1 MDDVEGD
8 GAVAETPSGSAS
20 PPLALDSMATTLL
33 DACCCCN
40 EGWAL
45 ALDIDAE
52 LVDPSLAGWMAFC
65 PSAFHFCFKENMAT
79 WKLMR
84 VEKKKRKERD
94 IRERGCYMLFFKILG
109 QLLVFMH
116 HRIDLSQ
123 CDGFQ

>member
-84 VEKKKRKERD
+84 VEKKKEKKEILEKED
-94 IRERGCYMLFFKILG
+94 AICFFLKFLA
-109 QLLVFMH
+109 
-116 HRIDLSQ
+116 S
-123 CDGFQ
+123 C